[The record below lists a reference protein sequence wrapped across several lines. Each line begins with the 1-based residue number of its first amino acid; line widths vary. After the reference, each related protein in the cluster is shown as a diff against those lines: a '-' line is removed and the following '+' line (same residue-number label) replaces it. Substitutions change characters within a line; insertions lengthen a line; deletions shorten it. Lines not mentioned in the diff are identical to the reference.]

1 MNRATFMAQ
10 LRTGLAGLH
19 SSDVA
24 DILADYE
31 SHFADGL
38 AHGRTEA
45 EVAEALGDP
54 ARLAREMRAEVG
66 FKRWEQDRSAGNL
79 FGVILALLGL
89 ATLDLMLLLP
99 ILFAVIVIIFALSVC
114 CLAFIA
120 AGSFLLFNL
129 LPGGWHQ
136 HLADGNIQALAG
148 VGLASGGIGGGALLT
163 MFANWLARMLIRYAR
178 LHFRLFDSAAQS
190 V

>member
-31 SHFADGL
+31 SHFADGM

-45 EVAEALGDP
+45 EVADALGDP

-89 ATLDLMLLLP
+89 ATLDLMFLLP
-99 ILFAVIVIIFALSVC
+99 LLFAGVVTIFALAVC
-114 CLAFIA
+114 CLAFIV

-129 LPGGWHQ
+129 LPGGWH
-136 HLADGNIQALAG
+136 HPLTNGSLQALAG
-148 VGLASGGIGGGALLT
+148 TGLLTGGIGGGALLMIIT
-163 MFANWLARMLIRYAR
+163 DALARMLIRYAR
-178 LHFRLFDSAAQS
+178 LHFRLFNTAAAS

>member
-31 SHFADGL
+31 SHFADGM
-38 AHGRTEA
+38 AHGRTED
-45 EVAEALGDP
+45 EVADALGDP

-89 ATLDLMLLLP
+89 ATLDLMFLLP
-99 ILFAVIVIIFALSVC
+99 LLFAGVVMIFALAVC
-114 CLAFIA
+114 CLAFIV

-129 LPGGWHQ
+129 LPGDWHHPLTNGSLQ
-136 HLADGNIQALAG
+136 GLAG
-148 VGLASGGIGGGALLT
+148 VGLLSGGIGGGALLMIIT
-163 MFANWLARMLIRYAR
+163 DALARMLIRYAR
-178 LHFRLFDSAAQS
+178 LHFRLFNTAAAS